1 MVTASRTPKAGE
13 AELASFLQSVRDM
26 GPLPKTLLA
35 LILLLP
41 GGFVAAPLLWLAQ
54 RWQQRRRGR
63 LIAEQRAAA

>member
-1 MVTASRTPKAGE
+1 MAF
-13 AELASFLQSVRDM
+13 FLLSISSM